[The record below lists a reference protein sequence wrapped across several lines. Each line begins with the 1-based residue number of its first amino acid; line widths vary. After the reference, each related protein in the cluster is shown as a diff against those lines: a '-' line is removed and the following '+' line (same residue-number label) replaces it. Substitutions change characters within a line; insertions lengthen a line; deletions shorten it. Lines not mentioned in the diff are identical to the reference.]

1 MVNEWDTTRSFHLF
15 CEPVNDSYFP
25 WELSSRTRPYKPKNT
40 TKAQN
45 KAKKGKRKMTKQA
58 RKNNR

>member
-1 MVNEWDTTRSFHLF
+1 MVHDWDSIRSFPIF
-15 CEPVNDSYFP
+15 SQPDTSSYFP
-25 WELSSRTRPYKPKNT
+25 WELSSRPRPYKPKNT

-45 KAKKGKRKMTKQA
+45 KAKKGKRSNAKQA